1 MGYPTGFDADAECTS
16 SDEKSDTEG
25 KNETMSSISSNNTG
39 NSTAD
44 TSATLEVS
52 TALKRSSDGEMWSL
66 VFFFSGVFFFPLL
79 PEEDGILVRVVGE
92 ELRERFQS
100 QICHRL
106 CVTVDK

>member
-1 MGYPTGFDADAECTS
+1 MGYPTGFDADVECMS

-52 TALKRSSDGEMWSL
+52 IALQSTSDGEVWGLGFCFSQ
-66 VFFFSGVFFFPLL
+66 VFSLL
-79 PEEDGILVRVVGE
+79 PEEDGVLVRVVDE
-92 ELRERFQS
+92 E
-100 QICHRL
+100 
-106 CVTVDK
+106 

>member
-1 MGYPTGFDADAECTS
+1 MGYPTGFDADVECMS

-52 TALKRSSDGEMWSL
+52 APLQSTSDGKVWGL
-66 VFFFSGVFFFPLL
+66 GFGLFFFSSPRKGWWF
-79 PEEDGILVRVVGE
+79 
-92 ELRERFQS
+92 S
-100 QICHRL
+100 
-106 CVTVDK
+106 